1 MGNRRIYSVRI
12 MGGNKKYRV
21 FRLELGNFVWG
32 LEVIIRKTRII
43 DVVYNVSNNE
53 LVRIKIFVKFC
64 IV

>member
-21 FRLELGNFVWG
+21 FCLELGNFVWG

>member
-21 FRLELGNFVWG
+21 FRLESGNFVWG

>member
-1 MGNRRIYSVRI
+1 